1 MLIDFHRAIRRYGF
15 RVDNVLHVGAYTAAE
30 VEFYKQYGAKRIH
43 WVEANEGLCGRLRKR
58 LDPKLNLVT
67 CAVVSDRDGDT
78 VRFNITN
85 NTQSSSI
92 LELGRHKELFPG
104 IRYVDSETRTT
115 STIDAIMK
123 NTNLDGRVDFLS
135 IDIQG
140 AELLALRGA
149 VDTLERTDALL
160 LEINEVEM
168 YRDCAL
174 VAEVD
179 DYLSDYGIERVETG
193 FYKDHPWGDALYVR
207 T

>member
-1 MLIDFHRAIRRYGF
+1 MLIDFHDAIRRHGF
-15 RVDNVLHVGAYTAAE
+15 KVENVLHVGAYTAAE
-30 VEFYKQYGAKRIH
+30 IGFYQPHGARHIH
-43 WVEANEGLCGRLRKR
+43 WVEANRGLCERLRKR

-78 VRFNITN
+78 VSFNITN

-92 LELGRHKELFPG
+92 LDLGEHSNLFPG

-115 STIDAIMK
+115 TTIDKIMEK
-123 NTNLDGRVDFLS
+123 TNIDGRVDFLS

-140 AELLALRGA
+140 AELLALKGA
-149 VDTLERTDALL
+149 KETLDRTDALL

-168 YRDCAL
+168 YKGCAL
-174 VAEVD
+174 VGEVD
-179 DYLSDYGIERVETG
+179 DYLSDYGIHRVETG
-193 FYKDHPWGDALYVR
+193 RYRDHPWGDALYIR

>member
-1 MLIDFHRAIRRYGF
+1 M
-15 RVDNVLHVGAYTAAE
+15 
-30 VEFYKQYGAKRIH
+30 
-43 WVEANEGLCGRLRKR
+43 
-58 LDPKLNLVT
+58 
-67 CAVVSDRDGDT
+67 VSDKDGDT

-92 LELGRHKELFPG
+92 LELGKHKELFPG

-115 STIDAIMK
+115 STIDTIMK

-140 AELLALRGA
+140 AELLALKGA

-174 VAEVD
+174 VQEVD
-179 DYLSDYGIERVETG
+179 DYLSGYGIERVETG

>member
-1 MLIDFHRAIRRYGF
+1 MLIDFHSAIKRYGF
-15 RVDNVLHVGAYTAAE
+15 SVENVLHVGAYTAAE
-30 VEFYKQYGAKRIH
+30 VGFYKQYGAKHIH
-43 WVEANEGLCGRLRKR
+43 WVEANRGLCDRLRKR
-58 LDPKLNLVT
+58 LDKRLNLVT

-92 LELGRHKELFPG
+92 LELGEHESLFPT
-104 IRYVDSETRTT
+104 IKYVDSEERTT
-115 STIDAIMK
+115 STIDTIMRDS
-123 NTNLDGRVDFLS
+123 NISGRVDFLS

-140 AELLALRGA
+140 AELLALKGA
-149 VDTLERTDALL
+149 VDTLEKTDALL

-193 FYKDHPWGDALYVR
+193 FYKDHPWGDALYLR